1 MRILCV
7 PLSPCFKI
15 FTSPTPLSFHSFS
28 SPLVSNRYSLARL
41 FGFTKYNEKNYH
53 VTDHLQSEFNFKLN
67 ISRGKYTY
75 SFRRASSFSSS
86 DLTSTLGRLTSGSKW
101 ISGLTGASSDTCLE
115 FHLLSIE
122 ALTHFKM
129 NVVKRGK
136 YKTTFS
142 LLMVHC
148 RGQDD
153 QDITRFNKPVSN
165 PWILRKENYFA
176 LSPNSK
182 LRNVILRI
190 NFYASIWPVA
200 WYRGLESFRWREICA
215 PRSPQSS
222 EPRGKRTPWT
232 PWFTKSLLLL
242 PSCMVGEY
250 KIANKSYIFWY
261 WKGHSSSRM

>member
-1 MRILCV
+1 MIKILQD
-7 PLSPCFKI
+7 S
-15 FTSPTPLSFHSFS
+15 TS
-28 SPLVSNRYSLARL
+28 
-41 FGFTKYNEKNYH
+41 
-53 VTDHLQSEFNFKLN
+53 
-67 ISRGKYTY
+67 
-75 SFRRASSFSSS
+75 
-86 DLTSTLGRLTSGSKW
+86 
-101 ISGLTGASSDTCLE
+101 
-115 FHLLSIE
+115 
-122 ALTHFKM
+122 
-129 NVVKRGK
+129 
-136 YKTTFS
+136 
-142 LLMVHC
+142 
-148 RGQDD
+148 
-153 QDITRFNKPVSN
+153 RFSN

-261 WKGHSSSRM
+261 WKGQILHPEYNQFHNFNRNWKDSTSTVTRFKGLWNVSNSFSKTSWFASRNIDFRGCETSRWLFS